1 MAVSSGDRS
10 PPLDDLEIDIIGG
23 KYACGRM
30 LRTVKV
36 LTTEINGEYLMIDT
50 VYCTWMRCIGV

>member
-10 PPLDDLEIDIIGG
+10 PPLGDLEIDIIGG
-23 KYACGRM
+23 KYAYGRM
-30 LRTVKV
+30 LRAVKV

-50 VYCTWMRCIGV
+50 TSTLRPYAND